1 MVATRLM
8 CALAAAAVG
17 GTTLV
22 GTATPAAG
30 VNDPV
35 GDTITSD
42 VHPAAPSARPFA
54 DIVELGG
61 GVSGSTVEVRVRVA
75 GSGQPP
81 APFRA
86 AFVTGEVGSFYPGMY
101 IDITHQSGRT
111 EYRVY
116 GYRSNTTLCRG
127 AASFDGVSTY
137 TARFDLACILETPTP
152 FQLDLTTSVDD
163 PTPQSGSQWQDQVFD
178 AVVHPT
184 AVQAE
189 PRPQWTAAGATYAG
203 GRRLEPG
210 SALRRGQYL
219 LADDAGTA
227 LVLLRNGNLVL
238 HGPGGLRRWSS
249 GTGGQGVVRASM
261 QSDGNLVLYRSDG
274 RAVWSTGTYGN
285 PGAGLTVQRDGN
297 AVIYAPAAAALWST
311 QTSSPVALV
320 PLRADRLL
328 PGGRIRPGQ
337 YLRSADRRFVLALRP
352 DGDLVAYGPGHHAL
366 WTSGTRGQPIHHA
379 TLQGDGNLVL
389 YRTDGRPAW
398 SSGTAGQPGRRLV
411 VQSDGNVVLYG
422 PPARPLWWTATE
434 GRL

>member
-1 MVATRLM
+1 MAATRVVR
-8 CALAAAAVG
+8 ALTAVAVG
-17 GTTLV
+17 GTALV
-22 GTATPAAG
+22 GTAAPPAGAIT
-30 VNDPV
+30 DPV
-35 GDTITSD
+35 GDPITSELR
-42 VHPAAPSARPFA
+42 PAAASARPFA
-54 DIVELGG
+54 DIVELDGAMY
-61 GVSGSTVEVRVRVA
+61 GSTVEVRVRVA

-86 AFVTGEVGSFYPGMY
+86 AFVIGRIESQYADQFV
-101 IDITHQSGRT
+101 DILHGQGPTTYS
-111 EYRVY
+111 VY
-116 GYRSNTTLCRG
+116 LQRSNTSLCEG

-137 TARFDLACILETPTP
+137 TARFDLACIGSPRPIRLGV
-152 FQLDLTTSVDD
+152 TTTVDD
-163 PTPQSGSQWQDQVFD
+163 PTPQGDTQWQDQVFD
-178 AVVHPT
+178 AFVYPS

-189 PRPQWTAAGATYAG
+189 PRPSWTAAGATYAG
-203 GRRLEPG
+203 GRRLGPG

-261 QSDGNLVLYRSDG
+261 QSDGNFVLYTSDG

-285 PGAGLTVQRDGN
+285 PFAGLVVQRDGN
-297 AVIYAPAAAALWST
+297 VVIYAPAAAALWST
-311 QTSSPVALV
+311 QTSSPIGLV
-320 PLRADRLL
+320 PLLADRLL

-337 YLRSADRRFVLALRP
+337 YLRSADGRFALVLRH
-352 DGDLVAYGPGHHAL
+352 DGDLVAYGPAHHAL
-366 WTSGTRGQPIHHA
+366 WTSGTRGQPVHHA

-422 PPARPLWWTATE
+422 PASRPLWWSGTE